1 MQKKLKYIAIF
12 FIIGLS
18 LCACKRTTD
27 SGIIESPIAKITA
40 FSFTPVD
47 SLPGLGEARFIV
59 EELKDT
65 GLIRMRKNDSV
76 RYGTPLTRIVPKISY
91 LAQPAAVVVYLK
103 DSMIS
108 LTGHDTLD
116 FSIQPIKI
124 WVIAQDKNYRKWYK
138 LDVHVHTVNPD
149 FFNWETLNK
158 QITTQTVGRQQMVV
172 VADKAYYFIN
182 DGFRLRLLVLD
193 LASPYAEWEEQTI
206 TGLPRPEDVNV
217 RQIYAD
223 DTKGFFYANGTSM
236 YTSANGTNWNQHD
249 LGIKVVASYM
259 FFNDSIWLLGNKDD
273 QYALYSWQ
281 GQLTNHSD
289 LLSGTSLPQSL
300 PVEDFATVRFQSTSL
315 HHHAMIAGGYNQNGK
330 MVNGRW
336 SLEYNEI
343 YKQYRLVDLSI
354 SKPNTPA
361 FAEAALVNYNNRLM
375 MIGGVWEDQT
385 LIDSAYV
392 STDEGMNWVALTDTA
407 NHNLPSGFGARKRV
421 CAVADDEYLYL
432 VGGESLHSVYSDI
445 YRGRLNSIGWD
456 PIGD

>member
-1 MQKKLKYIAIF
+1 MQEKLKYIAIF
-12 FIIGLS
+12 FTIGLS
-18 LCACKRTTD
+18 LSACQKSTE
-27 SGIIESPIAKITA
+27 SGVIESTIAKITA
-40 FSFTPVD
+40 FGFTPVD
-47 SLPGLGEARFIV
+47 SLPGLGAAYFIV
-59 EELKDT
+59 EELNDT

-76 RYGTPLTRIVPKISY
+76 RYGTPLTRIIPKITY
-91 LAQPAAVVVYLK
+91 LAKPASVVVYLK

-124 WVIAQDKNYRKWYK
+124 WVIAQNKNYRKWYN

-149 FFNWETLNK
+149 YFNWETLCE
-158 QITTQTVGRQQMVV
+158 QITTQTVGRQQLVV

-182 DGFRLRLLVLD
+182 DGFRPRLLVMD
-193 LASPYAEWEEQTI
+193 LTTPDAKWEEQTI
-206 TGLPRPEDVNV
+206 AGLPNDVNV

-223 DTKGFFYANGTSM
+223 DTRGFFYANGSYM
-236 YTSANGTNWNQHD
+236 YTSADGMNWNQSD
-249 LGIKVVASYM
+249 LGIDVIASYM
-259 FFNDSIWLLGNKDD
+259 FFNDSIWLAGYKDG

-281 GQLTNHSD
+281 GQLTDHSD

-315 HHHAMIAGGYNQNGK
+315 HHHAMIAGGYNQEGK

-343 YKQYRLVDLSI
+343 YKQYRLVDLSV
-354 SKPNTPA
+354 SQPNTPA

-407 NHNLPSGFGARKRV
+407 NHNLPSEFGARKRV

-432 VGGESLHSVYSDI
+432 VGGEDLHTIYSDT